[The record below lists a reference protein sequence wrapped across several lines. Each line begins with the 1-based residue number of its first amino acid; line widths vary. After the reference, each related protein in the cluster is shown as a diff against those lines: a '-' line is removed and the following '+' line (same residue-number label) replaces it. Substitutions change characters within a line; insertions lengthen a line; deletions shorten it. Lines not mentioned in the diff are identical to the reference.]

1 MLTAITRAVSPTI
14 NRCELSF
21 RPRQVIDVPRAGE
34 QHRRYEACLAELGA
48 AVISLPAEPD
58 LPDAVFVED
67 PAVVVEE
74 VAVMARLG
82 AASRRPEAGSLA
94 LVLRQFRPLRWMQAP
109 ATLEGGD
116 VVRAGRTL
124 FVGAS
129 GRTNAGGVEQLAEA
143 LRPFDYEVKPVPVR
157 GCLHLKSACSY
168 LGEILGE
175 RTMLVNREWAD
186 CAALDGYRLV
196 DVPAD
201 EPEAANVL
209 TIGDAAMVA
218 VCFPGTARML
228 EGLGWRV
235 KALDNSELMKAEAG
249 MTCSSLVFE
258 YDGERCGTTTL

>member
-1 MLTAITRAVSPTI
+1 
-14 NRCELSF
+14 
-21 RPRQVIDVPRAGE
+21 
-34 QHRRYEACLAELGA
+34 LGA
-48 AVISLPAEPD
+48 AVISMPAEPD

-67 PAVVVEE
+67 AAVVVEE

-82 AASRRPEAGSLA
+82 AKSRRPEAGSLA
-94 LVLRQFRPLRWMQAP
+94 LVLRQFRELEWMQAP

-129 GRTNAGGVEQLAEA
+129 GRTNMAGMEQLAEA
-143 LRPFDYEVKPVPVR
+143 LRPFDYEVR
-157 GCLHLKSACSY
+157 SIALHGCLHLKSACTY
-168 LGEILGE
+168 LGEYLGE
-175 RTMLVNREWAD
+175 RTMLVNREWID
-186 CAALDGYRLV
+186 CAVLEGYRLV

-218 VCFPGTARML
+218 DCFPGTARML
-228 EGLGWRV
+228 EGMGWRV
-235 KALDNSELMKAEAG
+235 KTLDNSELMKAEAG

-258 YDGERCGTTTL
+258 FDRK

>member
-21 RPRQVIDVPRAGE
+21 RPRQLIDVQKATE
-34 QHRRYEACLAELGA
+34 QHRRYEACLEELGA
-48 AVISLPAEPD
+48 AVISLPAETD

-67 PAVVVEE
+67 PAVVVDE

-94 LVLRQFRPLRWMQAP
+94 LVLRQFRDLQWMQAP

-116 VVRAGRTL
+116 VVRARRTL
-124 FVGAS
+124 FVGTS
-129 GRTNAGGVEQLAEA
+129 GRTNQTGVEQLAEA
-143 LRPFDYEVKPVPVR
+143 LRPWDYEVKTVAVR
-157 GCLHLKSACSY
+157 GCLHLKSACTY
-168 LGEILGE
+168 LGE

-186 CAALDGYRLV
+186 CAAFAGYRLV

-209 TIGDAAMVA
+209 TIGAAAMVA
-218 VCFPGTARML
+218 DCFPGTVRVL

-235 KALDNSELMKAEAG
+235 KTLDNSELMKAEAG

-258 YDGERCGTTTL
+258 HERPE